1 MNDGESIQLLH
12 DFQLGHADAFEQ
24 VFRLFY
30 KQLRIEAF
38 LILNNEKDAEDLV
51 QQLFLDIW
59 KKQLYRNIQQ
69 SLKAY
74 LHTAVRNKCLN
85 HLAKIN
91 HAHKVANQYAE
102 IQYGLSEEES
112 RVNELPP
119 YLQRALGELPVQ
131 RLQAFKLVYMED
143 HQYQEAAREMGISI
157 NSLKSHLKLALKFLR
172 MRLQR

>member
-24 VFRLFY
+24 VFKLFY

-38 LILNNEKDAEDLV
+38 LILNNEKDAEDQV

-59 KKQLYRNIQQ
+59 NRQLYRNIQQ

-85 HLAKIN
+85 HLAKTS
-91 HAHKVANQYAE
+91 HAHKVANKYAE
-102 IQYGLSEEES
+102 IQYELVEEEGQ
-112 RVNELPP
+112 VNELPP

-143 HQYQEAAREMGISI
+143 HQYREAAKEMGISI